1 MITIAIVGGVALVVV
16 LVTRGSFSR
25 LFRLPIQSIWMVLVA
40 LAIQILLAF
49 VDIPANRLDDL
60 GFGLVMASYAFL
72 LAFCFVNLR
81 ISWMWII
88 GLGIAL
94 NALVIGLNQGMPT
107 RDNEVTTRSGRTI
120 EEPIQRTAKHR
131 PESGDDLLPFL
142 GDRLQVPYPVDEVI
156 SIGDVVI
163 GLGIILVCYQG
174 SRVRRRRSSS
184 SRSERTARIAQR
196 MRQRE
201 REQDRASERERERER
216 EPEREPAPQPAA
228 QLEPLPPVP
237 PAAPPNVKET
247 HVLSH
252 DSADDTLGV
261 ELDQVYAS
269 TGGGRARPRR
279 VAQARRGRVAWTLSR
294 AGCDGPGDRYRPV
307 DGAHG
312 GVALVPARGHRW
324 RVRGNGQV
332 GMGSAHPRVH
342 DAAGRR
348 PAL

>member
-1 MITIAIVGGVALVVV
+1 MITIAIVGGIALVVV
-16 LVTRGSFSR
+16 LVTRGSLSQ

-40 LAIQILLAF
+40 LGIQILLAF
-49 VDIPANRLDDL
+49 VDIPASRLDDL

-81 ISWMWII
+81 ISLMWVI
-88 GLGIAL
+88 GVGIAL

-120 EEPIQRTAKHR
+120 EEPIERTAKHR
-131 PESGDDLLPFL
+131 PESSDDLLPFL
-142 GDRLQVPYPVDEVI
+142 GDRLQVPSPIDEVI

-184 SRSERTARIAQR
+184 SRSERMARIAER

-201 REQDRASERERERER
+201 GEHGAA
-216 EPEREPAPQPAA
+216 PEREPAGQRATPA
-228 QLEPLPPVP
+228 EPLPPVAP
-237 PAAPPNVKET
+237 VAAPDVKET

-261 ELDQVYAS
+261 ELDQVYA
-269 TGGGRARPRR
+269 R
-279 VAQARRGRVAWTLSR
+279 L
-294 AGCDGPGDRYRPV
+294 AGDEHGPD
-307 DGAHG
+307 
-312 GVALVPARGHRW
+312 ALPKTDEDESRGH
-324 RVRGNGQV
+324 
-332 GMGSAHPRVH
+332 
-342 DAAGRR
+342 
-348 PAL
+348 

>member
-16 LVTRGSFSR
+16 LVTRGSFSQ

-81 ISWMWII
+81 ISMMWVI
-88 GLGIAL
+88 GVGIAL

-107 RDNEVTTRSGRTI
+107 RANEVTTRSGRTI
-120 EEPIQRTAKHR
+120 EDPIERTAKHR

-142 GDRLQVPYPVDEVI
+142 GDRLQVPSPIDEVI

-184 SRSERTARIAQR
+184 ARSERMARIAER

-201 REQDRASERERERER
+201 GEHGAAPEL
-216 EPEREPAPQPAA
+216 EREPAGQRATPA
-228 QLEPLPPVP
+228 EPLPPVAP
-237 PAAPPNVKET
+237 VAPPDVKET

-261 ELDQVYAS
+261 ELDQVYARLAGDEHGPDALPKADEDES
-269 TGGGRARPRR
+269 
-279 VAQARRGRVAWTLSR
+279 RG
-294 AGCDGPGDRYRPV
+294 P
-307 DGAHG
+307 
-312 GVALVPARGHRW
+312 
-324 RVRGNGQV
+324 
-332 GMGSAHPRVH
+332 
-342 DAAGRR
+342 
-348 PAL
+348 

>member
-16 LVTRGSFSR
+16 LVTRGSLSQ

-40 LAIQILLAF
+40 LGIQILLAF
-49 VDIPANRLDDL
+49 VDIPASRLDDL

-81 ISWMWII
+81 ISLMWVI
-88 GLGIAL
+88 GVGIAL

-120 EEPIQRTAKHR
+120 EEPIERTAKHR
-131 PESGDDLLPFL
+131 PESSDDLLPFL
-142 GDRLQVPYPVDEVI
+142 GDRLQVPSPIDEVI

-174 SRVRRRRSSS
+174 SRVRRHRSSS
-184 SRSERTARIAQR
+184 SRSERMARIAER

-201 REQDRASERERERER
+201 GEHGAAPERER
-216 EPEREPAPQPAA
+216 EPAGQRATPA
-228 QLEPLPPVP
+228 EPLPPVAP
-237 PAAPPNVKET
+237 VAAPDVKET

-261 ELDQVYAS
+261 ELDQVYA
-269 TGGGRARPRR
+269 R
-279 VAQARRGRVAWTLSR
+279 L
-294 AGCDGPGDRYRPV
+294 AGDEHGPD
-307 DGAHG
+307 
-312 GVALVPARGHRW
+312 ALPKTDEDESRGH
-324 RVRGNGQV
+324 
-332 GMGSAHPRVH
+332 
-342 DAAGRR
+342 
-348 PAL
+348 

>member
-1 MITIAIVGGVALVVV
+1 VITIAIVGGVALVVV
-16 LVTRGSFSR
+16 LVTRGSFSQ

-49 VDIPANRLDDL
+49 VDIPADRLDDL

-81 ISWMWII
+81 ISMMWII

-120 EEPIQRTAKHR
+120 EEPIERTAKHR

-142 GDRLQVPYPVDEVI
+142 GDRLRVPYPIDEVI

-184 SRSERTARIAQR
+184 LRSERTARIAAR

-201 REQDRASERERERER
+201 RKQDRET
-216 EPEREPAPQPAA
+216 EREPARQPET
-228 QLEPLPPVP
+228 QPERLPPVP
-237 PAAPPNVKET
+237 PVAPPSVKET

-261 ELDQVYAS
+261 ELDQVYA
-269 TGGGRARPRR
+269 R
-279 VAQARRGRVAWTLSR
+279 L
-294 AGCDGPGDRYRPV
+294 AGDEHGPDASPKP
-307 DGAHG
+307 DEDEPHG
-312 GVALVPARGHRW
+312 P
-324 RVRGNGQV
+324 
-332 GMGSAHPRVH
+332 
-342 DAAGRR
+342 
-348 PAL
+348 

>member
-1 MITIAIVGGVALVVV
+1 VITIAIVGGVALVVV
-16 LVTRGSFSR
+16 LVTRGSLSQ

-49 VDIPANRLDDL
+49 VDIPASRLDDL
-60 GFGLVMASYAFL
+60 GFGLVMFSYAFL

-81 ISWMWII
+81 ISMMWVI
-88 GLGIAL
+88 GVGIAL

-120 EEPIQRTAKHR
+120 EEPIERTAKHR

-142 GDRLQVPYPVDEVI
+142 GDRLQVPYPIDEVI

-184 SRSERTARIAQR
+184 SRSERMARIAER

-201 REQDRASERERERER
+201 GEHGAAPERER
-216 EPEREPAPQPAA
+216 EPAGQRATPA
-228 QLEPLPPVP
+228 EPLPPVAP
-237 PAAPPNVKET
+237 VAPPDVKET

-261 ELDQVYAS
+261 ELDQVYA
-269 TGGGRARPRR
+269 R
-279 VAQARRGRVAWTLSR
+279 L
-294 AGCDGPGDRYRPV
+294 AGDEHGPDALPKA
-307 DGAHG
+307 DEDESHG
-312 GVALVPARGHRW
+312 P
-324 RVRGNGQV
+324 
-332 GMGSAHPRVH
+332 
-342 DAAGRR
+342 
-348 PAL
+348 